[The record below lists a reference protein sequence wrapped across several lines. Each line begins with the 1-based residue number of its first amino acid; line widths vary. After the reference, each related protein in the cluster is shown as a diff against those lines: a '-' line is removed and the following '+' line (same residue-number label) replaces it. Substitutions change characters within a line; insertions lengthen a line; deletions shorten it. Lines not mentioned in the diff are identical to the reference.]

1 MTLTSSR
8 SLKTHMGKSLPPQE
22 LGELKEGNHL
32 LDNPAALREA
42 MADQGYILLR
52 NYLDVDDVLAAR
64 RECLGRLATD
74 GVLDES
80 QDLMEGILK
89 PGVKISF
96 RPDIA
101 QDNQPLAHLLYD
113 GRKMDFFTTLLGG
126 PVRHFDYTW
135 LRTVG
140 PGEGTRAHCDIVYM
154 GRGTDQLY
162 TAWTP
167 LGKTDLEMGGL
178 VLLEGSHKHQRL
190 RETYGTL
197 DVDAYCVN
205 KDGPASK
212 TQWQTGRGGG
222 LFATPQRLR
231 ESLGGRWLTSEFQPG
246 DVLIFG
252 MYVVHA
258 GLDNQSE
265 NRLRLSSDSRYQL
278 VNLPADARWIGP
290 NPPGHAGGAKGLI
303 C

>member
-1 MTLTSSR
+1 MPIVTASSAR
-8 SLKTHMGKSLPPQE
+8 MYLGKHLPDND
-22 LGELKEGNHL
+22 LGELQDGNHL
-32 LDNPAALREA
+32 LADASALRQH
-42 MADQGYILLR
+42 MANHGHILLR
-52 NYLDVDDVLAAR
+52 GYLDRRQVLDAR
-64 RECLGRLATD
+64 REVLSRLAAE

-80 QDLMEGILK
+80 HDLMDGILR
-89 PGVKISF
+89 PDTKISL

-101 QDNQPLAHLLYD
+101 KNNAPLKRVLYA
-113 GRKMDFFTTLLGG
+113 GRMMEFFELFLGG

-140 PGEGTRAHCDIVYM
+140 PGQGTRSHCDIVYM

-167 LGKTDLEMGGL
+167 LGDIDGEMGGL
-178 VLLEGSHKHQRL
+178 MLLEGSHKHERL
-190 RETYGTL
+190 RETYGKL

-205 KDGPASK
+205 KTGPAAL
-212 TQWQTGRGGG
+212 TEWQTGRDGG

-231 ESLGGRWLTSEFQPG
+231 KSLGGRWLTGEYQAG

-258 GLDNQSE
+258 GLDNQTP
-265 NRLRLSSDSRYQL
+265 NRIRLSTDSRYQL
-278 VNLPADARWIGP
+278 ASLPADERWIGP
-290 NPPGHAGGAKGLI
+290 NPPGHVGGVKGMI